1 MTIYGR
7 NLILE
12 TDSYKLSHGAQY
24 PKDATRVY
32 SYEESRGG
40 QFDELLVFG
49 HQGIIDDYLV
59 GRVVNKDDIEDATW
73 YADNHFG
80 RPGMLNSGWR
90 RIVDVHGGHLPLEIR
105 AVPEG
110 TIVSPGNVLLTV
122 ENTDPELPWLT
133 NFVESL
139 LLHAWAPIT
148 VASLSRAMG
157 KVILKYLVK
166 NGTPELLPFKLH
178 DFGYRGV
185 SSSESAAICGA
196 AHLVTF
202 KGTDT
207 LPALRYLYN
216 HYEMVKVCGFSIP
229 ASEHSTMT
237 SHGGPDFEVEAFR
250 QMLDAYPTGLFA
262 CVSDSYDIYRACGE
276 LWGGVLRERVLSRD
290 GTLVIRPDSGD
301 PLVVLPKVLDILGAK
316 FGFTVNSKGYKV
328 LDPHVRVIQG
338 DGVDLQAVEDILAL
352 LDRLGWSADNITF
365 GCGGALLQ
373 KVNRD
378 TCKFAFKCSAIE
390 RAGVWH
396 DVQKDPVTDP
406 GKKSKPGRLA
416 LINGGH
422 GFRTVRREDT
432 LPSADWLRTV
442 FRNGELVVRDNLETI
457 RRRAALLP

>member
-1 MTIYGR
+1 MGIYGR

-24 PKDATRVY
+24 PKDATRVH

-40 QFDELLVFG
+40 LFDELVVFG
-49 HQGIIDDYLV
+49 HQGIINEYLV
-59 GRVVNKDDIEDATW
+59 GSVVSQTDIEDATW

-80 RPGMLNSGWR
+80 RKGMLNPGWQ
-90 RIVDVHGGHLPLEIR
+90 RIVDVHKGRLPLHIR

-122 ENTDPELPWLT
+122 ENTDPALPWLT

-148 VASLSRAMG
+148 VGSLSRAMG

-196 AHLVTF
+196 AHLVNF

-207 LPALRYLYN
+207 LPALRFLHH
-216 HYEMVKVCGFSIP
+216 HYGMREVCGFSIP

-237 SHGGPDFEVEAFR
+237 SHGGPNFEVEAFR

-262 CVSDSYDIYRACGE
+262 CVSDSYDIYHACSE
-276 LWGGVLRERVLSRD
+276 LWGGVLRDRVLSRD
-290 GTLVIRPDSGD
+290 GTLVVRPDSGD
-301 PLVVLPKVLDILGAK
+301 PLVVLPKVLDILAAK
-316 FGFTVNSKGYKV
+316 FGFRVNDKGFKV
-328 LDPHVRVIQG
+328 LDDHVRVIWG
-338 DGVDLQAVEDILAL
+338 DGIDLESMSDILAK
-352 LDRLGWSADNITF
+352 LDALGWSADNVAF

-390 RAGVWH
+390 RNGVWH
-396 DVQKDPVTDP
+396 DVRKNPITDP
-406 GKKSKPGRLA
+406 GKQSKAGRLA
-416 LINGGH
+416 LVNDGH
-422 GFRTVRREDT
+422 GFRTVRLEDT

-442 FRNGELVVRDNLETI
+442 FLDGELTAFDDIETI